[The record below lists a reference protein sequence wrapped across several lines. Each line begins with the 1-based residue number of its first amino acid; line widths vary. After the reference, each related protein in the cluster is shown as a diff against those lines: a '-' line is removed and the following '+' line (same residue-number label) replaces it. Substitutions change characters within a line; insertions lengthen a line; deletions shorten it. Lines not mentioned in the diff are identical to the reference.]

1 MANQDTYTDSRLQGM
16 TMQLVGFNVG
26 AEEYCIDIL
35 KVQEIIRMLPITAV
49 PSTPEHVEGVI
60 NLRGK
65 VIPIIDFRKRFR
77 IAGEGSAAEQNRR
90 IVVVTVGNA
99 TIGLIVDGV
108 SQVVKFTDEQI
119 APAPPVTK
127 GCDADAVVGVG
138 KRGDKLVIIL
148 DVGQM
153 FSAKDLTG
161 LQGEC

>member
-1 MANQDTYTDSRLQGM
+1 MADLATYKESLLQGT

-26 AEEYCIDIL
+26 GEEYCIDIL

-49 PSTPEHVEGVI
+49 PSAPDHVEGVI

-77 IAGEGSAAEQNRR
+77 IAGEEAAAEQNRR

-108 SQVVKFTDEQI
+108 SQVVKFTDDQI
-119 APAPPVTK
+119 APVPPVTR

-138 KRGDKLVIIL
+138 KQGNKLVIIL

-153 FSAKDLTG
+153 FSALDLAG